1 MKNSVKF
8 IPEWTTKNTVRF
20 QEQLQSELDT
30 PTIGTLYVQKTALA
44 KIGYK
49 EGDTLIINMEVERD
63 ENQ

>member
-8 IPEWTTKNTVRF
+8 IPERIAKNAVRF

-30 PTIGTLYVQKTALA
+30 PAIGTLYVQKTALA

-49 EGDTLIINMEVERD
+49 KNDTLIINMEVER
-63 ENQ
+63 